1 MILPPAAGTPGVAVA
16 QSKWEPVRDLAGP
29 RDSSAVIVGSAMK
42 GGMSLTSPGQAASSM
57 DPNAQ
62 LLFAPR
68 RSLEQRRGEQ
78 LADAAVTPQ
87 FFVEQTRAVMSALP
101 SQSAPRVQRPST
113 MTITPATAEP
123 GEGAC
128 VVRFGTETVDR
139 RHERLMPNLFSRGS
153 SECCL
158 DGVNYWSRLPRPAR
172 ELERWWVQRRR
183 CMASSQR
190 SKRKFRYGEE
200 RMYSSSLDEGL
211 MAFIAGSLDGLNG
224 PPTPFALR
232 MRPWLIF
239 VFGSLGLVGLAR
251 LALLDV
257 TGGLFLVLAVLIGY
271 MAIRKGMNIA
281 WLLCLAMILFLNAI
295 LDGFLVLA
303 LGLRTQ
309 WDFFF
314 QKQPWYMFLGRLLTF
329 VGPILEMLGAYLSW
343 SVYKDHMEHLPSSEA
358 FLLSD
363 AEQVSYQSTETVAT
377 RHRDL
382 GSHDAWKDG

>member
-1 MILPPAAGTPGVAVA
+1 FR
-16 QSKWEPVRDLAGP
+16 SRPVG
-29 RDSSAVIVGSAMK
+29 
-42 GGMSLTSPGQAASSM
+42 
-57 DPNAQ
+57 N
-62 LLFAPR
+62 
-68 RSLEQRRGEQ
+68 
-78 LADAAVTPQ
+78 
-87 FFVEQTRAVMSALP
+87 
-101 SQSAPRVQRPST
+101 RP
-113 MTITPATAEP
+113 
-123 GEGAC
+123 
-128 VVRFGTETVDR
+128 
-139 RHERLMPNLFSRGS
+139 
-153 SECCL
+153 
-158 DGVNYWSRLPRPAR
+158 PRPAVCSR
-172 ELERWWVQRRR
+172 GHPSHQRTSISGSPAGSR
-183 CMASSQR
+183 
-190 SKRKFRYGEE
+190 
-200 RMYSSSLDEGL
+200 GL

-363 AEQVSYQSTETVAT
+363 AEQA
-377 RHRDL
+377 RHPACL
-382 GSHDAWKDG
+382 AP